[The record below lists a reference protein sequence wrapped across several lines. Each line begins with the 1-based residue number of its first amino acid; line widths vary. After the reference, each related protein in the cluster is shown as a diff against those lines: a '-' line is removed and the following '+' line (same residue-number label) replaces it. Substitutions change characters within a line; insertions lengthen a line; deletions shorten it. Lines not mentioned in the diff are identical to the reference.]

1 MIDKLAV
8 YVLTY
13 HKHSQQHLERCFWSI
28 ENQPTELKYD
38 VVVNYN
44 STVPEQFEV
53 LKEFVPEEYT
63 LIETKSDGFTGKGV
77 NSCVD
82 HYLENCETNSW
93 THMCIIDGDDYYYPM
108 AFDILN
114 ELHEKTDFDYLS
126 GMAHHVDSLR
136 PAPPHR
142 DDPRKVYPYQPKRWL
157 WSFVDN
163 RLPVYPYLFWNGET
177 IPGGEVT
184 LCMSTKAV
192 QSDIRALEGENR
204 VDDYFFMLKAV
215 IAHLGKKINF
225 VSTDCNDIYVY
236 DCTQDS
242 ITRGT
247 DDFDEERG
255 WPFDKNGLVY
265 SEVNKE
271 EYKTLA
277 GITRQHLP
285 YATMPQV
292 WTHEL
297 KCQFVAGNEI
307 A

>member
-13 HKHSQQHLERCFWSI
+13 HNHKKEQLERCFWSI
-28 ENQPTELKYD
+28 ENQPTNVNYD
-38 VVVNYN
+38 IVVNYN
-44 STVPEQFEV
+44 STEPDYFDT

-63 LIETKSDGFTGKGV
+63 LIKTKSDGFTGKGT
-77 NSCVD
+77 NSCID
-82 HYLENCETNSW
+82 HYLDNYEDNGW

-108 AFDILN
+108 AFDLLN
-114 ELHEKTDFDYLS
+114 EIHDKSNFDYLS

-136 PAPPHR
+136 PVPPHR
-142 DDPRKVYPYQPKRWL
+142 DDPRQVYPYQPKRWL

-163 RLPVYPYLFWNGET
+163 RIPVFPYIFWNGEQ

-192 QSDIRALEGENR
+192 KADIRSLEGANR
-204 VDDYFFMLKAV
+204 CDDYFFMLKGIV
-215 IAHLGKKINF
+215 AHLNKEINF

-236 DCTQDS
+236 DCTGDS
-242 ITRGT
+242 ITRGN

-271 EYKTLA
+271 EYQVLQ

-285 YATMPQV
+285 YVTMPQV
-292 WTHEL
+292 WSHLE
-297 KCQFVAGNEI
+297 KCNYVAGNEI
-307 A
+307 Q